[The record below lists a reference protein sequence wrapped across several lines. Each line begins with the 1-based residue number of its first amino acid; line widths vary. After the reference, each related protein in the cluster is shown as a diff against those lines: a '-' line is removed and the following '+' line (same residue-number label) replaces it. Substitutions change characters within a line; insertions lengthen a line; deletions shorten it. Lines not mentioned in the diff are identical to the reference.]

1 MNQIRPDHRT
11 TTPKTTGLNKAGSDN
26 RAAPGSKTGAGR
38 NPNTGHRGRLKQR
51 FLESGLPGFL
61 DYEVIELLLT
71 LNTPRKDCKPSAKA
85 LLERFKTIQGVFEAS
100 VEELCRVDG
109 VGPSNVLGIKL
120 IKAVSDR
127 YLERRIQSK
136 TVLKNSR
143 DLCAFLGH
151 AIGHR
156 PREVFVGIFLD
167 AKNRVLASEILFEGS
182 LSSSAVYP
190 REVIAKALEHRAA
203 ALIFAHN
210 HPSGE
215 IDPSPEDHAIT
226 RRLFFALAHAGI
238 TVHEHLITG
247 GERFYS
253 FADQGII
260 AEFKR
265 EFENQYG

>member
-1 MNQIRPDHRT
+1 MNQT
-11 TTPKTTGLNKAGSDN
+11 TQTTQRNKDQN
-26 RAAPGSKTGAGR
+26 QNK
-38 NPNTGHRGRLKQR
+38 GHRQRLKQR
-51 FLESGLPGFL
+51 FLANGLAGFL

-71 LNTPRKDCKPSAKA
+71 LNTPRRDCKPSAKA
-85 LLERFKTIQGVFEAS
+85 LLTRFKTLQGVFEAS
-100 VEELCRVDG
+100 VEELCRVQG
-109 VGPSNVLGIKL
+109 VGPSNSLGIKL
-120 IKAVSDR
+120 VKEVSDR

-136 TVLKNSR
+136 TILKNSR
-143 DLCAFLGH
+143 DLCSFLEH
-151 AIGHR
+151 FIGHR
-156 PREVFVGIFLD
+156 PKEVFVGIFLD
-167 AKNRVLASEILFEGS
+167 AKNRVLASEILFQGS

-215 IDPSPEDHAIT
+215 TSPSPEDLAIT

-247 GERFYS
+247 GEGFYS
-253 FADQGII
+253 FADQGLI

-265 EFENQYG
+265 EFDIQHG